1 MLYAGEDPRF
11 ILRRLLILSGEDIG
25 LGDPLGMV
33 VVNAAA
39 QAFDYVGLPE
49 GIFPLV
55 HATLYLSTA
64 PKSNSSLGY
73 FSAYQKIEAEGK
85 MDVPDAL
92 KDKNRDG
99 KALGHGE
106 GYVYPHDEPEHFA
119 PQQYLP
125 RQILG
130 TYFYTPSTQGYEAE
144 VKERLARWRAAQR
157 KALGITRSEELPV
170 PSKELADALKSRHKA
185 GGSQ

>member
-1 MLYAGEDPRF
+1 M
-11 ILRRLLILSGEDIG
+11 
-25 LGDPLGMV
+25 GDPLGMV
-33 VVNAAA
+33 VANAAA
-39 QAFDYVGLPE
+39 QTFDYIGLPE

-55 HATLYLSTA
+55 HATIYLSTA

-73 FSAYQKIEAEGK
+73 FSAYQKIEADGMVE
-85 MDVPDAL
+85 VPDAL

-99 KALGHGE
+99 KALGHGA

-125 RQILG
+125 KAVLG
-130 TYFYTPSTQGYEAE
+130 TYFYAPSEQGYEAQ
-144 VKERLARWRAAQR
+144 VKERLARWREAQR

-170 PSKELADALKSRHKA
+170 PTKELADALKSRHKA
-185 GGSQ
+185 GGTR